1 MALPA
6 TDAFTAANGTVLTT
20 YSASWTNNNGSFAI
34 NTNSVHPNNGAVDDQ
49 AAHWNADVFS
59 NDQYS
64 QGTIV
69 ALGATIFIGVSVRC
83 HASAFTFYC
92 IDSDSA
98 DGTYLSKY
106 VAGVYT
112 ALGSTGSVLVVSDV
126 LKLEV
131 SGTTLTPKKNGS
143 LLVTPGA
150 QTDSAIASGSAGIA
164 GAGNGTTSRLD
175 SWEGGNLG
183 GATTAS
189 PPFLPQ
195 RKRIRLLRRWY

>member
-20 YSASWTNNNGSFAI
+20 YSASWTNNNGTFAI
-34 NTNSVHPNNGAVDDQ
+34 NTNSVHPNSGVADDA

-69 ALGATIFIGVSVRC
+69 ALGATIYIGVSVRC
-83 HASAFTFYC
+83 HASAFTFYQFN
-92 IDSDSA
+92 SDSA
-98 DGTYLSKY
+98 DGCYLDKY

-112 ALGSTGSVLVVSDV
+112 QLGSTGGVFAVSDV
-126 LKLEV
+126 IYLQA

-143 LLVTPGA
+143 TVVTPGA
-150 QTDSAIASGSAGIA
+150 QTDSAITSGSAGIG
-164 GAGNGTTSRLD
+164 GAGNGSTSRLD

-189 PPFLPQ
+189 PPILH
-195 RKRIRLLRRWY
+195 RAYRMWKKRR